1 MVVGVYTYPQPESKA
16 NQRRV
21 RTELARR
28 TASEIRALR
37 PDPSP
42 KPARQWGSKHLTVII
57 VIITL
62 DRQQEHSA
70 RRGGHE
76 CRKVS
81 SKIGNSLSTI

>member
-42 KPARQWGSKHLTVII
+42 KPARQSGSKHLTVII
-57 VIITL
+57 VTL
-62 DRQQEHSA
+62 DRQHKRSA
-70 RRGGHE
+70 HRGGRV